1 MAKGSKRWGLALA
14 IAGVLVAGTAEAR
27 YEIPGKVYRVSVD
40 AAHPVQALA
49 DRGLDILEVEGD
61 HAYLYMDAGEAARL
75 RGIGY
80 RVRIEIDDLAAAID
94 AIESSPVATDAQ
106 YHTYDSLNA
115 DLRALEASGIAKV
128 SVVGRS
134 LEGRDVLGVK
144 ISDNPQLDEPG
155 EKEGVIVGC
164 HHAREWISVEVPFLL
179 AKAMVDE
186 YATNPAVKAL
196 VDGGV
201 TWIVPM
207 VNPDGFEYSRLVN
220 RMWRKNRRLN
230 SGGSYGVDLNRNY
243 ASGWGGSGSSGTP
256 SSDTYRGTAPF
267 SEPETQVIR
276 DFVGAHDF
284 QFLLTY
290 HSYSQLVLWPW
301 GWTYDKAPDDAL
313 LGRIANDLE
322 SMINSVHGVI
332 YTAEKSSDLYLA
344 AGTTDD
350 WFYEVTGRPGFTI
363 ELRPNSSIPGFTLP
377 PDQII
382 PTYEEN
388 RPAAFH
394 LIAGTQAD
402 GDSDG
407 KVDLVDNCAAAY
419 NPDQADGDGDG
430 LGDVCDA
437 YPDDRDNDGVDDAVD
452 NCVDVA
458 NPDQADAD
466 HDGIG
471 DACDTGGGCAR
482 VSSQASG
489 EAPFVPLAAALAFAL
504 RGRSRRR
511 SGRLTMERASSAR
524 AV

>member
-1 MAKGSKRWGLALA
+1 MATGSKRWGLAWVVAAVLA
-14 IAGVLVAGTAEAR
+14 AATAEAR
-27 YEIPGKVYRVSVD
+27 YAIPGKIYRVETD
-40 AAHPVQALA
+40 AAHGVQALA
-49 DRGLDILEVEGD
+49 DQGLDILEVEGD
-61 HAYLYMDAGEAARL
+61 HAYLYLDTSEAARVRAL
-75 RGIGY
+75 GY
-80 RVRIEIDDLAAAID
+80 RLRIEIDDVAAAIE

-106 YHTYDSLNA
+106 YHTYDNLNA

-179 AKAMVDE
+179 AKALVDE
-186 YATNPAVKAL
+186 YATNPSVKAL

-201 TWIVPM
+201 TWVVPM

-243 ASGWGGSGSSGTP
+243 AAGWGGSGSSGTP

-267 SEPETQVIR
+267 SEPETQLIR
-276 DFVGAHDF
+276 DFVTAHDF

-290 HSYSQLVLWPW
+290 HSYSQLILWPW
-301 GWTYDKAPDDAL
+301 GYTNDKAPDDAL

-322 SMINSVHGVI
+322 AMINSVHGMI

-350 WFYEVTGRPGFTI
+350 WFYDVFRRPGFTI

-407 KVDLVDNCAAAY
+407 KVDLVDNCDATY
-419 NPDQADGDGDG
+419 NPDQADADGDG

-437 YPDDRDNDGVDDAVD
+437 YPHDRDNDGIDDAID

-458 NPDQADAD
+458 NPDQADSD

-482 VSSQASG
+482 VAAPAD
-489 EAPFVPLAAALAFAL
+489 EAAPLAPVVTALGLGLCIRA
-504 RGRSRRR
+504 RRR
-511 SGRLTMERASSAR
+511 
-524 AV
+524 AVRRRG